1 MFLEPDEKY
10 GHQVL
15 EVVRS
20 VKSRIESSEKINTA
34 PSTNNNIDTNLYS
47 VLNPCEKDTVYL
59 HLMDL
64 WMRKRENKKNVAHWL
79 REKGFSEVTIYG
91 YGLFGKHLLY
101 ELRNDD
107 FEVKY
112 IIDGAKTENE
122 VGYKTYGK
130 DDILPEAGAL
140 INTVILEHEQ
150 IVRNFWDRFNGNI
163 ISIRQII
170 EEI

>member
-1 MFLEPDEKY
+1 
-10 GHQVL
+10 
-15 EVVRS
+15 
-20 VKSRIESSEKINTA
+20 
-34 PSTNNNIDTNLYS
+34 
-47 VLNPCEKDTVYL
+47 
-59 HLMDL
+59 
-64 WMRKRENKKNVAHWL
+64 MRKRENKKNMAYWL
-79 REKGFSEVTIYG
+79 REKGISEVAIYG
-91 YGLFGKHLLY
+91 YGLFGRHLLY

-112 IIDGAKTENE
+112 IIDGTKTENE
-122 VGYKTYGK
+122 VGYETYGK

-150 IVRNFWDRFNGNI
+150 IVRNFWNRFNGNI